1 MEEKQSGR
9 YAGWMKKG
17 IIAECI
23 LVVLLSVLTWGKR
36 EEEAMERTVGDGILS
51 IENDYIKWVDFTVS
65 YEALCKAYEWDV
77 ETHDTEH
84 AVSWV
89 DLLAYTAAKTGGQ
102 FDKSALKTMEKAA
115 AKLSE
120 GECTMEELTEDLK
133 YYPYYKEA
141 YDAAIGGLVGEYWEA
156 NADYEGDSRGTG
168 KDERGA
174 DRTNVTAAGPDTA
187 SGDRTL
193 GPDTVQDSVQ
203 GQIENGAYV
212 KKYGLKGYFPL
223 ARGFDYTH
231 FDDFG
236 VGRSYGYQRK
246 HLGHDMM
253 GLVGTP
259 IMAIESGVVEA
270 LNRADAV
277 AQIRQSCEVVLSL
290 REVPKGAGRERMSHF
305 HRIRAKSLALVCQ
318 QFAIILKA
326 GLPLVQAVDLVAG
339 QTEDKALGSLLR
351 QVSEDVSN
359 GWSLS
364 YSLAQRGEG
373 QLPIT
378 FRESVRAGEESGD
391 LTASFRRMADYF
403 QRMEKTRQSVMGALT
418 YPAFVILVAVVV
430 VSIIMGYAVPTFTRM
445 FENMSVELPWITV
458 VLIAVSHFFQKYV
471 LVILGLLALGLLGL
485 RMYALTE
492 KGGTALSRLQLGLPV
507 IGEIVRMSG
516 ASQFCHTMSTLLTA
530 GMPILQSIEIA
541 GRAISNQCISQE
553 ILDTLPGVEGGRS
566 LGECMGYSQE
576 LPPMLV
582 QMTAVGEATGSM
594 EATLQVLAEYYDN
607 EVDVR
612 IKRALALL
620 EPAIILVLAV
630 FVVFILLAVY
640 LPLFGMSAAI

>member
-1 MEEKQSGR
+1 MPTYK
-9 YAGWMKKG
+9 
-17 IIAECI
+17 
-23 LVVLLSVLTWGKR
+23 
-36 EEEAMERTVGDGILS
+36 
-51 IENDYIKWVDFTVS
+51 
-65 YEALCKAYEWDV
+65 YEAAYP
-77 ETHDTEH
+77 
-84 AVSWV
+84 
-89 DLLAYTAAKTGGQ
+89 GG
-102 FDKSALKTMEKAA
+102 EK
-115 AKLSE
+115 
-120 GECTMEELTEDLK
+120 
-133 YYPYYKEA
+133 
-141 YDAAIGGLVGEYWEA
+141 V
-156 NADYEGDSRGTG
+156 
-168 KDERGA
+168 
-174 DRTNVTAAGPDTA
+174 
-187 SGDRTL
+187 
-193 GPDTVQDSVQ
+193 
-203 GQIENGAYV
+203 
-212 KKYGLKGYFPL
+212 
-223 ARGFDYTH
+223 
-231 FDDFG
+231 
-236 VGRSYGYQRK
+236 
-246 HLGHDMM
+246 
-253 GLVGTP
+253 
-259 IMAIESGVVEA
+259 SGVVEA

-277 AQIRQSCEVVLSL
+277 AKIRQSCEVVLSL

-326 GLPLVQAVDLVAG
+326 GLPLTQAVDLVAG

-373 QLPIT
+373 RLPIT